1 MSAPPNFLIF
11 ELYHH
16 DVPQKNTFFI
26 ENSDSEEKSI
36 FLNGKL
42 EKIEIFLLAPFR
54 IVVLCTK
61 TLTEASM
68 MLKLKKKKFFCISII
83 HLT

>member
-11 ELYHH
+11 ELYQH
-16 DVPQKNTFFI
+16 DVPQKSTFFI
-26 ENSDSEEKSI
+26 ENSDSEQKVNI
-36 FLNGKL
+36 FNGKL
-42 EKIEIFLLAPFR
+42 EKNQIFLLAPFR

-68 MLKLKKKKFFCISII
+68 MLELKKKIFFAF
-83 HLT
+83 L

>member
-1 MSAPPNFLIF
+1 MKKEILNSKIQKKKVYIF
-11 ELYHH
+11 NE
-16 DVPQKNTFFI
+16 
-26 ENSDSEEKSI
+26 
-36 FLNGKL
+36 KL
-42 EKIEIFLLAPFR
+42 EKIQIFLLAPFR

-68 MLKLKKKKFFCISII
+68 MLELKKKYFFCISIM